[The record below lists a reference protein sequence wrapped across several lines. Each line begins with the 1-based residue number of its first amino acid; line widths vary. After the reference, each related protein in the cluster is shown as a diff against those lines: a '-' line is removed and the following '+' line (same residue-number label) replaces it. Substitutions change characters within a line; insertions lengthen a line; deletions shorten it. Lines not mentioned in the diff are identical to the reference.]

1 MMTKIRLLNYKP
13 FVYFLLIVV
22 LVVVIT
28 MAIASTRK
36 SKVNAQA
43 INITSRYQLTALNT
57 PPLGRVDNLVL
68 TDSGVLYATLEKP
81 RVGSVVRVTSD
92 GKVKTMVKSLNRPD
106 GLLLANNRLYIT
118 EEIKNGRIIEFD
130 LDANSQR
137 TLVYMRYPEGI
148 ARYTDGTLLI
158 AEDIVGGNI
167 IKLAT
172 DGTQKILVKN
182 LNRPE
187 GLCLDD
193 AGALF
198 IAETGT
204 GRVLKYFQ
212 NTLSVVV
219 EGITEPDQLVC
230 AKDGAIWISEDANP
244 GRVFR
249 FYKKK
254 LYIIAENLKSPQGMV
269 IGKDNIVYIAEQSGD
284 RILKLTLKKPIQKI
298 D

>member
-1 MMTKIRLLNYKP
+1 MNYKF
-13 FVYFLLIVV
+13 FVSFLLIGV
-22 LVVVIT
+22 LAIVTT
-28 MAIASTRK
+28 MAIVSTRK
-36 SKVNAQA
+36 SKVIAQA
-43 INITSRYQLTALNT
+43 INIANRYQITPLNT
-57 PPLGRVDNLVL
+57 PPLDRVDNLAL
-68 TDSGVLYATLEKP
+68 TAAGVLYATLEKV

-92 GKVKTMVKSLNRPD
+92 GKVKTLVKRLNRPD

-130 LDANSQR
+130 LKANSQR
-137 TLVYMRYPEGI
+137 TLAYMRYPEGI
-148 ARYTDGTLLI
+148 ARYADGTLLI

-167 IKLAT
+167 ITLAT

-212 NTLSVVV
+212 NNLSVVV
-219 EGITEPDQLVC
+219 AGITEPDQLVC
-230 AKDGAIWISEDANP
+230 AKDGSLWISEDANP

-249 FYKKK
+249 YAHKK
-254 LYIIAENLKSPQGMV
+254 LYIVAENLKSPQGMV
-269 IGKDNIVYIAEQSGD
+269 IDKDNVVYIAEQSGD
-284 RILKLTLKKPIQKI
+284 RILKLTLKKPMQK
-298 D
+298 